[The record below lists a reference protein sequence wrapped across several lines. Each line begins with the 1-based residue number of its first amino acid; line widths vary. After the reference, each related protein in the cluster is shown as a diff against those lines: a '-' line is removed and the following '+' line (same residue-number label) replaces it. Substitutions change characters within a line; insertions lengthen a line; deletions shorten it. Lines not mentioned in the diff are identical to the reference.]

1 VWERQVNS
9 SLPQK
14 RGVMARVRSWGPT
27 GQSNFDGK
35 RGDVYSEIEDGY
47 EVRVTLQRNEDG
59 RLVCSR
65 LELNYTASAS
75 APTTPISSRFLQK
88 LGFGE
93 LLREA
98 RETYVEFSKYN
109 FDIYEDQ
116 EKEIYKEIKNW
127 RLTGSAGF
135 EDKKYS
141 SLAFL
146 YAEQI
151 MLGNESPINYLSDLM
166 KCDRETAS
174 SRVVEARKRGLLTKP
189 KHGNVGGVLTKAGL
203 KALGME

>member
-1 VWERQVNS
+1 
-9 SLPQK
+9 
-14 RGVMARVRSWGPT
+14 MAKVRSWGPI
-27 GQSNFDGK
+27 GQTNFDGK

-59 RLVCSR
+59 RLVCCR
-65 LELNYTASAS
+65 LELNYTAATS

-93 LLREA
+93 LLKEA

-127 RLTGSAGF
+127 MLTGPSGF
-135 EDKKYS
+135 EDKKYA

-151 MLGNESPINYLSDLM
+151 MLGNESPINYLSKLM

-189 KHGNVGGVLTKAGL
+189 KRGNVGGVLTKAGL
-203 KALGME
+203 RALEME